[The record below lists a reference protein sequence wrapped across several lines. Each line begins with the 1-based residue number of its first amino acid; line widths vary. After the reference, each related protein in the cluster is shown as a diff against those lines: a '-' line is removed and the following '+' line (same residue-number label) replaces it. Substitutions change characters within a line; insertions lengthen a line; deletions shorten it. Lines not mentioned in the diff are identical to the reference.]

1 MAIQIRR
8 GTNAN
13 WESNYSNIVSGE
25 PAITTDSERFLVG
38 TSSGTFAEFSNINE
52 LAEPYDVASSY
63 IVGQTCNYKGQ
74 IYVCLSPTS
83 GTWDSTKWNA
93 VTLSES
99 VLSTDDYLELANLM
113 ATAYDSSAT
122 YFEGQF
128 VTYSG
133 NVYEANV
140 DIATAESWNSS
151 HWNLIGSAC

>member
-13 WESNYSNIVSGE
+13 WEANNGNIVAGE

-38 TSSGTFAEFSNINE
+38 TSSGAFAEFSNINM

-74 IYVCLSPTS
+74 VYVCLSPTS
-83 GTWDSTKWNA
+83 GTWDGTKWSA
-93 VTLSES
+93 VTLADS
-99 VLSTDDYLELANLM
+99 VISASDYLELANLM
-113 ATAYDSSAT
+113 ASAYDSTAT

-128 VTYSG
+128 VTYNG
-133 NVYEANV
+133 NVYEAKQ
-140 DIATAESWNSS
+140 DITTAEAWNSS
-151 HWNLIGSAC
+151 HWNLIGSAS

>member
-8 GTNAN
+8 GTNSN

-38 TSSGTFAEFSNINE
+38 TSVGAFAEFSNMNE

-113 ATAYDSSAT
+113 ASAYSTSAT

-133 NVYEANV
+133 NVYECKTAIN
-140 DIATAESWNSS
+140 TAEAWNAS
-151 HWNLIGSAC
+151 HWNLIGAAS

>member
-38 TSSGTFAEFSNINE
+38 TSVGAFAEFSNMNE

-83 GTWDSTKWNA
+83 GT
-93 VTLSES
+93 LSDS
-99 VLSTDDYLELANLM
+99 VLSASDYLELARLM
-113 ATAYDSSAT
+113 AETYDNTAD
-122 YFEGQF
+122 YFVGQF
-128 VTYSG
+128 AKYG
-133 NVYEANV
+133 ANIYECK
-140 DIATAESWNSS
+140 TAITGGEAWNSS
-151 HWNLIGSAC
+151 HWNLIGAAS

>member
-38 TSSGTFAEFSNINE
+38 TSVGAFAEFSNMNE

-93 VTLSES
+93 VTLSDS
-99 VLSTDDYLELANLM
+99 VLSADDYLELANLM
-113 ATAYDSSAT
+113 ASTYDNTAD
-122 YFEGQF
+122 YFVGQF
-128 VTYSG
+128 VKYGS
-133 NVYEANV
+133 NIYECK
-140 DIATAESWNSS
+140 TAIIGGEAWNSS
-151 HWNLIGSAC
+151 HWNLIGAAS

>member
-38 TSSGTFAEFSNINE
+38 TSAGTFAEFANVE
-52 LAEPYDVASSY
+52 VLADEFDSTHSY
-63 IVGQTCNYKGQ
+63 IVGELCTYKGKVYEC
-74 IYVCLSPTS
+74 ITVHS
-83 GTWDSTKWNA
+83 GAWNA
-93 VTLSES
+93 SHFSVLTLSDGI
-99 VLSTDDYLELANLM
+99 LSASDYLELANLM
-113 ATAYDSSAT
+113 ASAYSSSAT

-133 NVYEANV
+133 NVYEANQ
-140 DIATAESWNSS
+140 DISTAEAWTAS
-151 HWNLIGSAC
+151 HWNLIGSAS